1 MPRRVPKRKPKH
13 TWVTLTQDFVKEW
26 PEVLDGV
33 NFTNLPIIYVK
44 WIHIHLKNSVTL
56 RYDIEAELKI
66 KDSKKIASLIT
77 QALDKHYHQIKK
89 VNIKFDIP
97 KLKKDVEAK
106 TYSIL
111 KKSFT

>member
-56 RYDIEAELKI
+56 RYAVSYTHLTLPTK
-66 KDSKKIASLIT
+66 A
-77 QALDKHYHQIKK
+77 
-89 VNIKFDIP
+89 
-97 KLKKDVEAK
+97 
-106 TYSIL
+106 
-111 KKSFT
+111 